1 MLDIMDEKFIGAIE
15 QICIEKGLEEDR
27 MYEVVEQA
35 IASAWQKDYATDDLQ
50 PVRVEINHDTK
61 KISIFVE
68 KTIVEGKV
76 TDHSS
81 YIALSEV
88 LKKNTKAKAG
98 DVIEVEVHPEGF
110 GRIAAQTA
118 KHVILSRIRDLEK
131 EMIMEEYMEKVDTII
146 NGIVQ
151 RIEYGNVYFD
161 LGRGVG
167 VMPYREQVKNE
178 KYYPGQRLKV
188 YIAKV
193 EEDLRGPRVIVSRA
207 AAGLVRELFNLE
219 VPEIEGGT
227 VEIVETVR
235 EAGMRTKMSVRA
247 IAEGIDPVGTF
258 VGGRGTRVQAVR
270 SEIGSEKID
279 IVVYSDDIKEYITNS
294 LSPTHISS
302 IDLDEENKNA
312 KVNVTE
318 DQFSLAIGSGGQ
330 NVRLASRLT
339 GWGLDIVQAES
350 VVSDG
355 VAVKNKKKI
364 ASEDSLLNAIDGE

>member
-1 MLDIMDEKFIGAIE
+1 MDEKFIGAIE
-15 QICIEKGLEEDR
+15 QICIEKGLEEDK

-35 IASAWQKDYATDDLQ
+35 IASAWQKDYAIDDLQ
-50 PVRVEINHDTK
+50 PVRVEIDRDSK

-76 TDHSS
+76 SDDAS
-81 YIALSEV
+81 YISLSEV

-98 DVIEVEVHPEGF
+98 DTMEVEVHPESF
-110 GRIAAQTA
+110 GRIAAQAA

-131 EMIMEEYMEKVDTII
+131 EMIIEEYSEKVDTII

-161 LGRGVG
+161 LGRGIG

-207 AAGLVRELFNLE
+207 AAGLIRELFNLE
-219 VPEIEGGT
+219 VPEVEGGT
-227 VEIVETVR
+227 VEIVSVVR
-235 EAGMRTKMSVRA
+235 EAGVRTKMSVKA
-247 IAEGIDPVGTF
+247 TMEGIDPVGTF

-279 IVVYSDDIKEYITNS
+279 IIVYSDDIKEYITNS
-294 LSPTHISS
+294 LSPTQITS
-302 IDLDEENKNA
+302 IDLDEDNQSA

-339 GWGLDIVQAES
+339 GWNLDIAQVEGIANAT
-350 VVSDG
+350 V
-355 VAVKNKKKI
+355 VKNKKKI
-364 ASEDSLLNAIDGE
+364 DSEDSLLSAVDGE